1 MKLPLTALL
10 ATLALTTSVTAQ
22 SVDDALTQFRAL
34 ADQIDSVQRSIDG
47 YNGGV
52 VLALPVANAIYRAH
66 TTATGARTQLSRL
79 APLSRED
86 SQRALEAYNEIHPRL
101 LRAMTAGRNK
111 AQVFRN
117 AGVGYVAQGMISNLY
132 NEKNRFESEIRA
144 KVDPEIFQGH
154 LAAAVDQAFQ
164 ETLALF

>member
-1 MKLPLTALL
+1 MMKLPLTALL
-10 ATLALTTSVTAQ
+10 AALALTTGVTAQ

-111 AQVFRN
+111 VRWHRCSRFSSKMSVDLQLGTGLQKRRGGVCC
-117 AGVGYVAQGMISNLY
+117 AG
-132 NEKNRFESEIRA
+132 
-144 KVDPEIFQGH
+144 D
-154 LAAAVDQAFQ
+154 DQQ
-164 ETLALF
+164 PV

>member
-1 MKLPLTALL
+1 MKLPFTTLL
-10 ATLALTTSVTAQ
+10 AALALTTGITAQ

-34 ADQIDSVQRSIDG
+34 ADRIDSVKRSIDS

-52 VLALPVANAIYRAH
+52 VLALPVANALYRAH

-79 APLSRED
+79 DPLSRED

-111 AQVFRN
+111 VCTTGTA
-117 AGVGYVAQGMISNLY
+117 
-132 NEKNRFESEIRA
+132 
-144 KVDPEIFQGH
+144 
-154 LAAAVDQAFQ
+154 LAC
-164 ETLALF
+164 LILG